1 MIELC
6 RQAASINLQSSI
18 RRGNVLYLPDSGRV
32 VFAGDIHGHR
42 RNFERTV
49 AFADLAARPDTH
61 LILHEILHGGPEDE
75 LGGCLSFQLYEEVL
89 RLQIQFPQQV
99 HLLLGNH
106 DTAVINDT
114 DVMKC
119 GKEMNQAMK
128 AAMKR
133 HFAEE
138 FEDTLQA
145 MRDYLVT
152 QPLAARAP
160 NRIWMSH
167 SLPEDRYLD
176 KFDPG
181 ILGRTLTPEDCR
193 RGNSGYLMTWGRH
206 HGEATLEK
214 IAQML
219 DADYF
224 LLGHQPQ
231 PSGWHRGGKNL
242 LILASDHN
250 HGCIISFEL
259 DKLWRMET
267 LIDRIVP
274 LASIE

>member
-6 RQAASINLQSSI
+6 RQAAAINLRSPI
-18 RRGNVLYLPDSGRV
+18 RKGNVLHLPESGRV

-42 RNFERTV
+42 RNFERIV
-49 AFADLAARPDTH
+49 VFADLAARPDTH
-61 LILHEILHGGPEDE
+61 LILHEILHGGPEDD
-75 LGGCLSFQLYEEVL
+75 LGGCLSFQLYQDVL
-89 RLQIQFPQQV
+89 RLQVQFPGQV
-99 HLLLGNH
+99 HLILGNH

-114 DVMKC
+114 DVMKS

-128 AAMKR
+128 AAMR
-133 HFAEE
+133 RYYAEE
-138 FEDTLQA
+138 FDATLQA
-145 MRDYLVT
+145 LREYLIT
-152 QPLAARAP
+152 QPLAVRTP

-167 SLPEDRYLD
+167 SLPEDRFLD
-176 KFDPG
+176 KFDIK
-181 ILGRTLTPEDCR
+181 ILERTLTPEDCR
-193 RGNSGYLMTWGRH
+193 RANSGYLMTWGRH
-206 HGEATLEK
+206 HSDATLER
-214 IAQML
+214 IARMF

-231 PSGWHRGGKNL
+231 PSGWHRGGRNM

-250 HGCIISFEL
+250 HGCLISFEL

-274 LASIE
+274 LASIV

>member
-6 RQAASINLQSSI
+6 RQAASINLRCPI
-18 RRGNVLYLPDSGRV
+18 RKGNVLHLPDTGRV
-32 VFAGDIHGHR
+32 IFAGDIHGHR
-42 RNFERTV
+42 RNLERIV
-49 AFADLAARPDTH
+49 AFADLAARPETH
-61 LILHEILHGGPEDE
+61 LILHEILHGGPEDD
-75 LGGCLSFQLYEEVL
+75 LGGCLSFQLYEEAL

-133 HFAEE
+133 YYGQE
-138 FEDTLQA
+138 FEETLQA
-145 MRDYLVT
+145 LRDYLIT

-167 SLPEDRYLD
+167 SLPEDRFIE
-176 KFDPG
+176 KFDLG
-181 ILGRTLTPEDCR
+181 ILERTLKPEDCR
-193 RGNSGYLMTWGRH
+193 RGNSGYLLTWGRH
-206 HGEATLEK
+206 HGEATLERISK
-214 IAQML
+214 IL

-231 PSGWHRGGKNL
+231 PSGWHRGGRNL

-274 LASIE
+274 LASLE

>member
-1 MIELC
+1 MIDLC
-6 RQAASINLQSSI
+6 RQAARINLECPL
-18 RRGNVLYLPDSGRV
+18 RKGNVLHLPGSGRV

-42 RNFERTV
+42 RNFERIV
-49 AFADLAARPDTH
+49 AFADLSAHPDTH
-61 LILHEILHGGPEDE
+61 LILHEILHGGPEDD
-75 LGGCLSFQLYEEVL
+75 LGGCLSFQLYEDVL
-89 RLQIQFPQQV
+89 RLQLHYPQQV
-99 HLLLGNH
+99 HLILGNH

-114 DVMKC
+114 DVMKA

-133 HFAEE
+133 VYAED
-138 FEDTLQA
+138 FDTVLQSL
-145 MRDYLVT
+145 REYLVT
-152 QPLAARAP
+152 QPLAVRAP

-167 SLPEDRYLD
+167 SLPEDRFLD

-181 ILGRTLTPEDCR
+181 ILDRSLHAEDCR

-206 HGEATLEK
+206 HGEATLERLSK
-214 IAQML
+214 LL

-231 PSGWHRGGKNL
+231 PSGWLRGGHNM

-250 HGCIISFEL
+250 HGCLVSFEL

-267 LIDRIVP
+267 LIDRIVSF
-274 LASIE
+274 ASIG

>member
-6 RQAASINLQSSI
+6 RQAAAINLQCPI
-18 RRGNVLYLPDSGRV
+18 RKGNILHLPDVGRDI
-32 VFAGDIHGHR
+32 FAGDIHGHR

-49 AFADLAARPDTH
+49 VFADLSSRPDTH

-75 LGGCLSFQLYEEVL
+75 FGGCLSFQLYEEVL
-89 RLQIQFPQQV
+89 RLQIRFPQQV

-114 DVMKC
+114 DVMKS

-133 HFAEE
+133 HFAEGYE
-138 FEDTLQA
+138 ETLQA
-145 MRDYLVT
+145 LRDYLVT

-167 SLPEDRYLD
+167 SLPEDRFLD

-181 ILGRTLTPEDCR
+181 ILDRTLKPEDCQ

-206 HGEATLEK
+206 HGEATLERV
-214 IAQML
+214 ARMF

-231 PSGWHRGGKNL
+231 PSGWLRGGKNM

-274 LASIE
+274 LASIG